1 MIVNKGN
8 FYKSNNNFKKNYGRV
23 NSLNKLKKERINSA
37 FNSSNKIKF
46 LRNRKIKIKK
56 LKIIKNSVKLNNKYY
71 VLDIIKIKHIAR
83 KETNKTNDNQ
93 KVSNSNSFNMNSTV
107 KENKIV
113 QTDKEYH
120 IKINNNLY
128 PKKDYKILS
137 KPCKSILEYRIKR
150 NKQRQRNKEEIK
162 EENINNSSM
171 IKLSGDNVVF
181 PNIYSK
187 ERNIQDYLNIS
198 NRKKSQRNLNIKNY
212 NKVLNNLRIKFK
224 GNIHIT
230 RKSKCAL
237 SIISYQKNAGIKN
250 FNEFIRNSANLNDDK
265 SYENT
270 NISRYEHICSFS
282 NEMIKESLYEN
293 KVENIYKNINIKCK

>member
-120 IKINNNLY
+120 IKINKNLY

-162 EENINNSSM
+162 E
-171 IKLSGDNVVF
+171 
-181 PNIYSK
+181 
-187 ERNIQDYLNIS
+187 
-198 NRKKSQRNLNIKNY
+198 
-212 NKVLNNLRIKFK
+212 
-224 GNIHIT
+224 
-230 RKSKCAL
+230 
-237 SIISYQKNAGIKN
+237 
-250 FNEFIRNSANLNDDK
+250 
-265 SYENT
+265 
-270 NISRYEHICSFS
+270 
-282 NEMIKESLYEN
+282 
-293 KVENIYKNINIKCK
+293 